1 MLAKNYHVRLLIAD
15 DHELLR
21 EGFHTMLAKYSN
33 IELVGEA
40 KNGQELVELAGK
52 LEPDVIITDIK
63 MPVLDGVTA
72 TKKISEK
79 YPQVRVIAFTMFDEE
94 ALIVEMLE
102 AGAHG
107 YLLKSSAKDEIL
119 EAIQTVMQFRPYYCR
134 ETTRRLAHLISK
146 SKFDLR
152 TGLEKPLFSEKE
164 LQIIRMICDGMA
176 NKQIADKLKLSMRT
190 IEGHRERI
198 QEKMK
203 TKNTAGIVVYAI
215 RAGIYRW

>member
-1 MLAKNYHVRLLIAD
+1 MLTQHYPVRLLIAD

-21 EGFHTMLAKYSN
+21 EGFHTMLVKYPN

-40 KNGQELVELAGK
+40 ENGQELVDLTSELK
-52 LEPDVIITDIK
+52 PDVIITDIK
-63 MPVLDGVTA
+63 MPKLDGIAA
-72 TKKISEK
+72 TKLITQKHPDI
-79 YPQVRVIAFTMFDEE
+79 RIIAFTMFEEE

-107 YLLKSSAKDEIL
+107 YLLKSSSKDEIL
-119 EAIQTVMQFRPYYCR
+119 EAIQAVIRYKAYYCR

-146 SKFDLR
+146 SKFDLK
-152 TGLEKPLFSEKE
+152 TGLEKPLFTEKE

-176 NKQIADKLKLSMRT
+176 NKQIAGKLKLSNRT

-215 RAGIYRW
+215 RAGIYKW